1 MSFAA
6 KHLKLS
12 NFRNFE
18 HLELEIPT
26 GFTILT
32 GQNAQGKTSI
42 LEALYW
48 LSTTR
53 MLRGV
58 RDAEAIRQGEHGCLV
73 EAELVTGTLIGA
85 TLEQGSRK
93 KFFLNGASLPRAS
106 DVIGRLPS
114 VVISIYDLEIVR
126 GDPSDRRM
134 FLDIELS
141 SLYPAYLRHLTIYK
155 RALEQR
161 NALLKMAQE
170 RSVDAFSFD
179 TWEEPLAKE
188 GAEIR
193 RIRSEYL
200 ASLGPKVTAL
210 HSQLSSQ
217 PEELTLRYV
226 RKDEASHFDSLLE
239 GFQKTRSADIHRGT
253 TQIGPHRDDIE
264 ILIDGKEARLFGS
277 QGQQRTAVI
286 ALKLG
291 TMEMATEQLGEAPL
305 LLLDDMLSDLDA
317 ERRSRLCHVV
327 ATEAGQAILTCTEAS
342 AAGDEILDRSV
353 VYAVQQG
360 TVRRV

>member
-6 KHLKLS
+6 KHLKLAT
-12 NFRNFE
+12 FRNFE
-18 HLELEIPT
+18 HLELEIPS

-42 LEALYW
+42 LESLYW

-58 RDAEAIRQGEHGCLV
+58 RDAEAIRQGNHGCMAEV
-73 EAELVTGTLIGA
+73 ELGSGTTIAA
-85 TLEQGSRK
+85 TLETGARK

-114 VVISIYDLEIVR
+114 VVISIFDLEIVR
-126 GDPSDRRM
+126 GDPSDRRL

-141 SLYPAYLRHLTIYK
+141 ALYPAYLRHLTIYK

-170 RSVDAFSFD
+170 RHVDAFAFD

-188 GAEIR
+188 GAELR
-193 RIRSEYL
+193 RFRQDYL
-200 ASLGPKVTAL
+200 NALAPRVASL

-217 PEELTLRYV
+217 PETLTLNYI
-226 RKDEASHFDSLLE
+226 RKDESIGQDSLLQAYAA
-239 GFQKTRSADIHRGT
+239 GRSHDVHRGS
-253 TQIGPHRDDIE
+253 TQIGPHRDDLE
-264 ILIDGKEARLFGS
+264 ILIDGKEARLYGS

-291 TMEMATEQLGEAPL
+291 TLESAKEYLGEAPL

-317 ERRSRLCHVV
+317 ERRARLCHVV
-327 ATEAGQAILTCTEAS
+327 ANEAGQAILTCTEAS
-342 AAGDEILDRSV
+342 AAGEEILDRSK

-360 TVRRV
+360 TVRSI